1 VFSTSFF
8 NSSMVAL
15 TLPNLPDQLSALRTL
30 ALDLRWTWNHEA
42 DVLWEEVDRE
52 LWARTRNPWIVLQN
66 AAPALLQRLA
76 SDGGFRN
83 RLAKFSA
90 ERDAYYRRH
99 GWFAESGHADRLR
112 KIAYFSME
120 FGLGAA
126 MPLYAG
132 GLGVLAGDFLKT
144 ASDLGI
150 PAIGIGLLYQEGYFR
165 QIVDADGY
173 QQELYPYNEPATL
186 PIEPVFLE
194 DGGWLRIP
202 LEFPGR
208 IVLLRVWQAR
218 VGRVKLYLL
227 DSNDPL
233 NSPADRG
240 ITAKLYGG
248 GPELRLM
255 QEIALGIGGWR
266 AVEVLHRDVE
276 ICHINEGHA
285 AFAIIERAHGFAR
298 RERLGFWEALWAT
311 RAGNVFTTHTPVAAG
326 FDAFPGHLLRTY
338 LPYGN
343 GSLADGATLEDLIGL
358 GRTDPANPEEP
369 FNMAWLG
376 QRGSAACLGVSRLH
390 GEFSRGIFQPL
401 FPRWPTCEVPIGH
414 ITNGVH
420 MPTWDSANADR
431 IWTAAC
437 GKDRWRGMPDG
448 LGKQIAETD
457 AESLWAM
464 RGQARQKLVRYVRRH
479 LMTQLRE
486 RGVATDA
493 IRQAGNVLDPNVL
506 TLAFARR
513 FTEYKRPNLLLR
525 DLQRL
530 EQLLL
535 DRKRPV
541 QIVVAGKAHPADSEG
556 KAMIR
561 AWIAL
566 SRLPQLR
573 PRVVFLEDY
582 DIRLA
587 RQLVQ
592 GADVWINTPRRPWEA
607 CGTSGMK
614 VLVNGGLNCSILD
627 GWWAEAHEPDVG
639 WSIGDERGGEAALVD
654 ARDAASLFD
663 TLENSII
670 PEFYDRDADGVPRAW
685 LTRIRHSMAVLTPA
699 FASTRMMRDYVEKAY
714 LPLADAFRDR
724 TREGSGLARKLHQ
737 WEQSLRNHWP
747 SLHIGQ
753 PTIVQADG
761 RLRFSVPVFLGD
773 VQPDHIRVELFADE
787 ENGRPAEVIALHREQ
802 EIPGAAHGYVYAGEV
817 VGSRSANDYTLRLVP
832 CHDAAFVPAELPLI
846 TWQR

>member
-1 VFSTSFF
+1 
-8 NSSMVAL
+8 MAAL
-15 TLPNLPDQLSALRTL
+15 TLPNLPEDLSALRSF
-30 ALDLRWTWNHEA
+30 ALDLRWTWNHQSDA
-42 DVLWEEVDRE
+42 LWEEVDRD
-52 LWARTRNPWIVLQN
+52 LWARTRNPWIILQN
-66 AAPALLQRLA
+66 AAPGHLQRLA
-76 SDGGFRN
+76 SDKSFRK
-83 RLAKFSA
+83 RLGEFATA
-90 ERDAYYRRH
+90 RDAYYREK
-99 GWFAESGHADRLR
+99 GWFAAAGHAERLG

-126 MPLYAG
+126 LPLYAG

-144 ASDLGI
+144 ASDLAI
-150 PAIGIGLLYQEGYFR
+150 PAIGVGLLYQEGYFR
-165 QIVDADGY
+165 QIVDADGF

-186 PIEPVFLE
+186 PIEPVVLE
-194 DGGWLRIP
+194 DGAWLSIP

-208 IVLLRVWQAR
+208 IVLLRVWQAN

-248 GPELRLM
+248 GTEIRLM

-266 AVEVLHRDVE
+266 TVEKLHPDVE

-298 RERLGFWEALWAT
+298 RTGLGFWEALWAT

-326 FDAFPGHLLRTY
+326 FDAFPAHLLRTY
-338 LPYGN
+338 LPYDDNRRTN
-343 GSLADGATLEDLIGL
+343 GVTLEALIGL
-358 GRTDPANPEEP
+358 GRTDPDNAEEL

-390 GEFSRGIFQPL
+390 GEFSREIFQPL
-401 FPRWPTCEVPIGH
+401 FPRWPTCEVPVGH

-431 IWTAAC
+431 IWTNAC
-437 GKDRWRGMPDG
+437 GKNRWRAMPDD
-448 LGKQIAETD
+448 LGERIARTD
-457 AESLWAM
+457 DESLWTM
-464 RGQARQKLVRYVRRH
+464 RGEARQKLVRYVRGH
-479 LMTQLRE
+479 LARQLRE

-493 IRQAGNVLDPNVL
+493 IRHAENVLDPNVL

-525 DLQRL
+525 DRARL
-530 EQLLL
+530 ARLLL

-561 AWIAL
+561 AWIELARRR
-566 SRLPQLR
+566 SLR
-573 PRVVFLEDY
+573 PRVVFIEDY

-592 GADVWINTPRRPWEA
+592 CADVWINTPRRPWEA

-627 GWWAEAHEPDVG
+627 GWWAEAHEPGLG
-639 WSIGDERGGEAALVD
+639 WSIGDEEGGEASAVD

-663 TLENSII
+663 TLENEIV
-670 PEFYDRDADGVPRAW
+670 PAFYDRDADGLPRAW
-685 LTRIRHSMAVLTPA
+685 LDRIRRSMSALTPQ

-714 LPLADAFRDR
+714 LPLADAFRAR
-724 TREGSGLARKLHQ
+724 TENGAVLAR
-737 WEQSLRNHWP
+737 SLREWAETLRNRWP
-747 SLHIGQ
+747 GLHLGQ
-753 PTIVQADG
+753 PSAIPSGDG
-761 RLRFSVPVFLGD
+761 LRFSVPVFLGD
-773 VQPDHIRVELFADE
+773 VEPQSVRVELFAE
-787 ENGRPAEVIALHREQ
+787 EDRGRSAEIIALHREQ
-802 EIPGAAHGYVYAGEV
+802 AIPGAAHGYVYAGEV
-817 VGSRSANDYTLRLVP
+817 ATSRPASDYTLRLVP
-832 CHDAAFVPAELPLI
+832 HHPDAFVPAELPLI
-846 TWQR
+846 AWQR